1 MPRCAWLGGARKDE
15 KFKVEERGGS
25 GIAYSQGISR
35 QRTRADGHA
44 RCPPAEA
51 PNPKFQIL
59 FSFFAT
65 QVQGY
70 VDFAD
75 FLSRESTRAYFAM
88 GMEYAA

>member
-1 MPRCAWLGGARKDE
+1 MRRRRRAASARGERCCKGQHD
-15 KFKVEERGGS
+15 
-25 GIAYSQGISR
+25 
-35 QRTRADGHA
+35 A
-44 RCPPAEA
+44 RCGLPIFLQQVTLINQRLGKASDQRQIEA
-51 PNPKFQIL
+51 L
-59 FSFFAT
+59 FGAT